1 MTTLKRD
8 EKTPARQALQTFL
21 AFVLLFLLY
30 AIAVQVTEIDLE
42 KMRSENRQ
50 TQLVGVLRFLAD
62 PDITNPDIIDP
73 LFVPESESFSLTE
86 TTVNTL
92 NLIME
97 TIFMAL
103 LATTIGTILAVPVSF
118 LAARNLMLEVTSPLA
133 SFMLALALLPV
144 GGGLAWLGAREMVAL
159 AATFSA
165 QPALT
170 LGIFV
175 ATLALGWA
183 VVRFG
188 PPLVTTTRRDSRGT
202 AVAIAEL
209 VFLVLLALFALA
221 QLAALSQV
229 SGLWLADQLDAAAF
243 NVGLFSINFS
253 FVGNFFKVM
262 GDLISLALP
271 AVTALLGKGDSIYQD
286 RLNHASLID
295 AGVLSRAAFKRYPH
309 ADMQLLQRQLEGR
322 SRGEAMVVS
331 DGVFSMD
338 GDLAPLTSMAAL
350 CRRHQSWLMV
360 DDAHGIG
367 VLGESGA
374 GTLEHLNLSAED
386 VPILMGTLGKALGT
400 FGAFVAGSEELIET
414 LIQRARSYVYTT
426 ALPPAVAEATRA
438 SLRLVI
444 DERWRRERLQQL
456 IRRFRLAVGQLGL
469 PLMDS
474 RTPIQPLLAGTSE
487 QALAWSGELEQ
498 QGILVS
504 AIRPPTVPE
513 GGARLRVTLS
523 AAHSDAQLDRLLD
536 ALASLKIGPLP

>member
-1 MTTLKRD
+1 MKSLNEELEWR
-8 EKTPARQALQTFL
+8 RQQHLYRRRRVTSGIQGPEL
-21 AFVLLFLLY
+21 LVDGRSMLLFCSNDYLGLAGHAKVVAALCRGAETY
-30 AIAVQVTEIDLE
+30 GAGSGAAHLVCGHSRAHHALE
-42 KMRSENRQ
+42 EE
-50 TQLVGVLRFLAD
+50 LAD
-62 PDITNPDIIDP
+62 FTGRAR
-73 LFVPESESFSLTE
+73 
-86 TTVNTL
+86 
-92 NLIME
+92 
-97 TIFMAL
+97 AL
-103 LATTIGTILAVPVSF
+103 LFSTGYMANLGT
-118 LAARNLMLEVTSPLA
+118 
-133 SFMLALALLPV
+133 
-144 GGGLAWLGAREMVAL
+144 
-159 AATFSA
+159 
-165 QPALT
+165 
-170 LGIFV
+170 
-175 ATLALGWA
+175 
-183 VVRFG
+183 
-188 PPLVTTTRRDSRGT
+188 
-202 AVAIAEL
+202 
-209 VFLVLLALFALA
+209 
-221 QLAALSQV
+221 
-229 SGLWLADQLDAAAF
+229 
-243 NVGLFSINFS
+243 
-253 FVGNFFKVM
+253 
-262 GDLISLALP
+262 
-271 AVTALLGKGDSIYQD
+271 VTALLGKGDSIYQD

-309 ADMQLLQRQLEGR
+309 ADMQVLQRQLEGR
-322 SRGEAMVVS
+322 SQGEAMVVS

-400 FGAFVAGSEELIET
+400 CGAFVAGSEELIET